1 MERMCITMII
11 VCFDPGNHTGWVA
24 QDTETGKMEAGTLLE
39 ETMMEGL
46 IDVFNKLQPE
56 IVVFETFNL
65 YPGMA
70 KSLSWNSFYPVEV
83 IGQIKLLCKMN
94 GITKIVGQAP
104 SIKKYA
110 GQPTRAEVADLR
122 ERCKHSNSALWGI
135 FTEHTKDAWL
145 HLLYF
150 RRFKKI

>member
-1 MERMCITMII
+1 MTI

-24 QDTETGKMEAGTLLE
+24 QDTATGKMKAGTLLE

-46 IDVFNKLQPE
+46 IDIFNRLQPE
-56 IVVFETFNL
+56 VVVFETFNL

-94 GITKIVGQAP
+94 GISNIVGQAP

-110 GQPTRAEVADLR
+110 GQPTRDEVADLR

>member
-1 MERMCITMII
+1 MKNI

-24 QDTETGKMEAGTLLE
+24 QDLDTGKMEAGTLLE

-46 IDVFNKLQPE
+46 IDIFDKLQPE

-65 YPGMA
+65 YPGMSKHLA
-70 KSLSWNSFYPVEV
+70 WNSFYPVEV
-83 IGQIKLLCKMN
+83 IGQIKLLCKMR
-94 GITKIVGQAP
+94 GITKVVGQAP
-104 SIKKYA
+104 SIKKFA
-110 GQPTRAEVADLR
+110 GQPTRDEVADLR
-122 ERCKHSNSALWGI
+122 ERCKHSNSALWGL

-150 RRFKKI
+150 GRFSGGKL